1 MKPAQLQINGI
12 SQPLAVDTILDTAS
26 GATLSFDQ
34 LMDQLVPARIIYV
47 GERHTSARHHDVQLR
62 IIRALAARKHNVS
75 VGMEMFD
82 HTYQPRLDQW
92 SKGELDYDDFLKW
105 THWYANWK
113 FNDALYK
120 DILLYIR
127 DNRIRLVGLNIPFHL
142 PPKIAIGGL
151 DSLTPA
157 ERSLLPG
164 TIDTTRAEH
173 RFYLEDIF
181 KMHQIKGRK
190 DFDNFYTAQCA
201 WEDGMASRIAENL
214 GDGTMVVIVGNGH
227 IIRHFGIPD
236 RAFDRTGAPFRT
248 IYLATPGMDVSRQ
261 DSDFI
266 WVTSPQ
272 PTPHSMR

>member
-1 MKPAQLQINGI
+1 MKPGQLQINGI
-12 SQPLAVDTILDTAS
+12 AQPLAVDTILDTAS

-82 HTYQPRLDQW
+82 HTYQQRLDQW

-173 RFYLEDIF
+173 RSYLEGIF
-181 KMHQIKGRK
+181 KMHKIKGRK

>member
-1 MKPAQLQINGI
+1 MKPAQLQIDGI
-12 SQPLAVDTILDTAS
+12 AQPLAVDTILDTAS

-47 GERHTSARHHDVQLR
+47 GERHTSASHHDIQLR
-62 IIRALAARKHNVS
+62 VIRALVARKHNVS

-92 SKGELDYDDFLKW
+92 SKGELGYDDFLKQ

-127 DNRIRLVGLNIPFHL
+127 DNQIKLVGLNIPFHL

-151 DSLTPA
+151 DSLTSA
-157 ERSLLPG
+157 ERSLLPD

-173 RFYLEDIF
+173 RSYLEDIF
-181 KMHQIKGRK
+181 KMHTIKGRK
-190 DFDNFYTAQCA
+190 DFDNFYAAQCA

-272 PTPHSMR
+272 PTPHPMR